1 MLTGAI
7 FGLLTAIIWGVGDF
21 LSRKPSAQIGSLLT
35 SCYVQPIG
43 LALLL
48 AFSLVSGVGNFSSV
62 LAANQSYLLLNLLA
76 GVLGFVGL
84 VLLYRGYFT
93 GVMSVVAPIA
103 GSYPAVSV
111 TLSVVLLGT
120 VLSPVK
126 SIGIVGVILGIIL
139 TGVRLSDF
147 RKAVPRSE
155 NVESSIQ
162 SRSKI
167 IQGVDYSIATLVCA
181 GIALFT
187 LGVVSPVIG
196 PIFSVLVFKCAET
209 AAALALIIFAVK
221 KVVRP
226 SKSTL
231 RWLAIIGISDAG
243 GFVTFNYGVQVSG
256 DIPIVVTLSG
266 LIGVITVIMARV
278 FYRERLDKVQ
288 TLGVFVIFVSVA
300 AILYFQ

>member
-1 MLTGAI
+1 MLTGAL
-7 FGLLTAIIWGVGDF
+7 FGLLTAVIWGFGDF

-35 SCYVQPIG
+35 SSYVQPIG

-48 AFSLVSGVGNFSSV
+48 AFSLISGVGSFSSV
-62 LAANQSYLLLNLLA
+62 LAHQSYLLLNLSA

-103 GSYPAVSV
+103 GSYPAISV

-126 SIGIVGVILGIIL
+126 SIGIAGVIIGIIL
-139 TGVRLSDF
+139 TGVKVSDF
-147 RKAVPRSE
+147 RKAVPRSAE
-155 NVESSIQ
+155 VEQSME
-162 SRSKI
+162 SRSRLI
-167 IQGVDYSIATLVCA
+167 RGVDYSVATLVCA

-196 PIFSVLVFKCAET
+196 PILSVLLFKCAET
-209 AAALALIIFAVK
+209 ASALALIFFVVK
-221 KVVRP
+221 KIVRP
-226 SKSTL
+226 NKSTL
-231 RWLAIIGISDAG
+231 GLLTIIGISDAG
-243 GFVTFNYGVQVSG
+243 GFVTYNYGIQASG

-266 LIGVITVIMARV
+266 LIGVITVIMARI
-278 FYRERLDKVQ
+278 FYKERLDKVQ
-288 TLGVFVIFVSVA
+288 TIGVFVIFASVA